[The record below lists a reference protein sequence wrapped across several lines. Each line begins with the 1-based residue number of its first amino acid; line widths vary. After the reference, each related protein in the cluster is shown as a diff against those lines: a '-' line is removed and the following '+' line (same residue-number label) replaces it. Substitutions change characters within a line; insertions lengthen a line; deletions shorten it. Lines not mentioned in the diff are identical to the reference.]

1 MLNNGKSYS
10 RDKDPKRVDNRIE
23 KLQKKAKKKKWK
35 KVSWKSIGSEE
46 EAELAKGV
54 GVSTRRDK
62 TIALKPTFGARR
74 AARTLARIAKRQ
86 ERKKK

>member
-1 MLNNGKSYS
+1 MLNNGKSYG
-10 RDKDPKRVDNRIE
+10 RDKDPKRVDDRIE
-23 KLQKKAKKKKWK
+23 KLQKKAKKRKWK
-35 KVSWKSIGSEE
+35 TVSWKSIGSEE
-46 EAELAKGV
+46 EAERAKEL

-62 TIALKPTFGARR
+62 TTALRPTFGAKR